1 LPPFS
6 RLWTRTACK
15 NGGKTASKKKLV
27 VSGKIIIQMAENQ
40 ITGKLELAGY
50 VMLGMPV
57 TETGPFRGK
66 VEKLLVAPEH
76 RRKGIANGL
85 DGKAGGGCQ
94 S

>member
-1 LPPFS
+1 
-6 RLWTRTACK
+6 
-15 NGGKTASKKKLV
+15 
-27 VSGKIIIQMAENQ
+27 MAENQ

-85 DGKAGGGCQ
+85 MAKLEEVARAEKRTLLVSLFKLYLAIQD
-94 S
+94 